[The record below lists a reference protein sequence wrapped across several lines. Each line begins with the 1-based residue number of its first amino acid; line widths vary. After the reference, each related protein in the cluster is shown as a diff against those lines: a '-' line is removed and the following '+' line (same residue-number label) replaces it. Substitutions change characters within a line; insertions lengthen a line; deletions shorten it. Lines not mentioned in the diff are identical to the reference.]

1 MGFEKNRQI
10 EALGKRARQNLD
22 LLKDQSEKPIKPF
35 AVIDIESMNWIDFLV
50 LGFYD
55 GRQLKFF
62 HDPTGISNAK
72 YVYTFIDWLFLT
84 NFSGDVFA
92 HFGGRFDFLFLLR
105 AVLEFGEEKIEDLIP
120 WGSGMLC
127 FTLVRGKHR
136 ITFRD
141 SSALLPFSLK
151 KITENFG
158 VSHAKKD
165 WDHNKTTGVTE
176 ELLEYLKYDLLGLYQ
191 SLEAYY
197 STSIIRKA
205 GQSTTQAG
213 QSLRIL
219 RGYLKKPVYALS
231 EGVDSEIRPSFF
243 GGRTEIF
250 KPFYRD
256 RKKPL
261 YCFDVN
267 SLYPTVMGAQG
278 NQFPNKFEH
287 GTYEYEKGKLGIY
300 QCKVS
305 MPKMYIPP
313 LGVSLNGKY
322 IFGCGEFEG
331 FFTTPEIEYARSLG
345 AKIAVSKGWI
355 FSNGGEIFARFIQDL
370 YQIRLNSKSK
380 VESTI
385 AKLLMNSCYGRF
397 ALRADRQNIV
407 FDDGSTGLRPLREL
421 KVGEKTYR
429 LMTKDIELDSF
440 SNVAVACYVTA
451 YARIHMHKLMCQA
464 GKNGSEMYYTDTDS
478 MYTTH
483 EFETGSG
490 LGQLK
495 LEDTVHDA
503 CFLLPK
509 TYRAGKKIVMKGFDK
524 KKIQHFE
531 VDDFFACLEGDMQ
544 ILKVSQ
550 DAKFAT
556 LKTALKKGFVVGMTE
571 ASTRQIRS
579 RYDKRVI
586 VKSNGKYD
594 TKPIEVN
601 ANG

>member
-1 MGFEKNRQI
+1 
-10 EALGKRARQNLD
+10 
-22 LLKDQSEKPIKPF
+22 
-35 AVIDIESMNWIDFLV
+35 MNWVDFLV

-55 GRQLKFF
+55 GRNVRYF
-62 HDPTGISNAK
+62 HHPEGISDAS
-72 YVYTFIDWLFLT
+72 YVYSFITWLFDS
-84 NFSGDVFA
+84 NFSGDIFA

-105 AVLEFGEEKIEDLIP
+105 GVLQYGEEKIEDLIP

-127 FTLVRGKHR
+127 FTLVRGKHK

-158 VSHAKKD
+158 VSHGKKD
-165 WDHNKTTGVTE
+165 WDHDKTTGVTT
-176 ELLEYLKYDLLGLYQ
+176 ELLEYLRYDLLGLYQ
-191 SLEAYY
+191 SLDAYY
-197 STSIIRKA
+197 STPIIRKA

-219 RGYLKKPVYALS
+219 RTYLRKPIFALS
-231 EGVDSEIRPSFF
+231 EGVDAEIRPSFF

-250 KPFYRD
+250 KPFYRNS
-256 RKKPL
+256 KKPL

-278 NQFPNKFEH
+278 NFYPNKFENDV
-287 GTYEYEKGKLGIY
+287 YEYEKGKLGIY
-300 QCKVS
+300 DCQVS
-305 MPKMYIPP
+305 MPKMYVPP

-322 IFGCGEFEG
+322 IFPCGSFRG
-331 FFTTPEIEYARSLG
+331 YFTTPEIEYAKSLG
-345 AKIAVSKGWI
+345 ASFQIYKGWI
-355 FSNGGEIFARFIQDL
+355 FSNGGEIFKDFIQDL
-370 YQIRLNSKSK
+370 YRIRLESKSK

-407 FDDGSTGLRPLREL
+407 FDDGSEGLRPMREL

-429 LMTKDIELDSF
+429 LMTKDIELSSF
-440 SNVAVACYVTA
+440 SNVAVGCYVTA
-451 YARIHMHKLMCQA
+451 YARIHMHKLMIQA
-464 GKNGSEMYYTDTDS
+464 GKNGEEMYYTDTDS

-483 EFETGSG
+483 NFETGSG

-509 TYRAGKKIVMKGFDK
+509 TYRAGDKIVMKGFDK
-524 KKIQHFE
+524 KKIKHFE
-531 VDDFFACLEGDMQ
+531 VDDYLVCLEGQLQVEKMEKDFANQ
-544 ILKVSQ
+544 FANPSRADINRLKKAIEKVLSETGLKTQQ

-586 VKSNGKYD
+586 VKSRGSYD
-594 TKPIEVN
+594 TKPIEV
-601 ANG
+601 

>member
-1 MGFEKNRQI
+1 
-10 EALGKRARQNLD
+10 
-22 LLKDQSEKPIKPF
+22 
-35 AVIDIESMNWIDFLV
+35 MNWIDFLV

-55 GRQLKFF
+55 GRRLQFFYDEKRPNFRLEPDKVYESRKF
-62 HDPTGISNAK
+62 
-72 YVYTFIDWLFLT
+72 VYSFIDWLFLS
-84 NFSGDVFA
+84 NFSGDIFA
-92 HFGGRFDFLFLLR
+92 HFGGRFDFLFILR
-105 AVLEFGEEKIEDLIP
+105 AVLEFGEEKIADLIP

-127 FTLVRGKHR
+127 FTLIRGSHK

-165 WDHNKTTGVTE
+165 WDHDKTTGVTE

-197 STSIIRKA
+197 STAIIRKA

-213 QSLRIL
+213 QSIRIL
-219 RGYLKKPVYALS
+219 RGYLKRPIYALTES
-231 EGVDSEIRPSFF
+231 IDSEIRPAFF

-261 YCFDVN
+261 FCFDVN

-278 NQFPNKFEH
+278 NHFPNKFDHE
-287 GTYEYEKGKLGIY
+287 TYVYEKNKLGIY
-300 QCKVS
+300 RCRVHV
-305 MPKMYIPP
+305 PDMYVPP
-313 LGVSLNGKY
+313 HGVALEGKY
-322 IFGCGEFEG
+322 LFPTGTFDA
-331 FFTTPEIEYARSLG
+331 FLTTPEIEYGKTLG
-345 AKIAVSKGWI
+345 VSYDITKGWI
-355 FSNGGEIFARFIQDL
+355 FSDGGEIFSAFIKDL
-370 YQIRLNSKSK
+370 YDIRLNSKSK

-407 FDDGSTGLRPLREL
+407 FDDGSVGLRPLREL
-421 KVGEKTYR
+421 KVGDKTYR
-429 LMTKDIELDSF
+429 LMTKDIELSSF
-440 SNVAVACYVTA
+440 SNVAAGCYVTA
-451 YARIHMHKLMCQA
+451 YARIHMHKLMLQA

-483 EFETGSG
+483 DFQTGTG
-490 LGQLK
+490 LGALK
-495 LEDTVHDA
+495 LEDTVFDA

-509 TYRAGKKIVMKGFDK
+509 TYRAGDKIVMKGFDK

-544 ILKVSQ
+544 ILKVKQ

-579 RYDKRVI
+579 RYDKRII
-586 VKSNGKYD
+586 VKSNGLYD

-601 ANG
+601 TDG